1 MGSMAKNG
9 RNAEIH
15 NVNRMRSMRCGVPPR
30 DANVHS
36 HEPKEANVLLPTVD
50 STESCG
56 SGPVDRGGAMS

>member
-15 NVNRMRSMRCGVPPR
+15 GVNRMASIRRGLPPR
-30 DANVHS
+30 DSNIHPQ
-36 HEPKEANVLLPTVD
+36 EPKEANVLLPTRD

-56 SGPVDRGGAMS
+56 SGPVDRGEAMS